1 MIVDH
6 HTVERFAENLRSK
19 GKQPATVESYCRDAQ
34 RFLEYLGKYKLAA
47 EKVEPETLLA
57 YQDFLRADC
66 EERDNSVRRTVIGI
80 RQFYRFLGE
89 SNAAFTTP
97 FDAVPIPVRDETQP
111 KGLEPQD
118 VARLLEV
125 AKGGRPDCKAARD
138 AAMVS
143 LLAQEGIKANE
154 LINLKW
160 TDLLQEKDN
169 ATLRISGS
177 RTRAIALSKESLE
190 QLLAYKR
197 HYLNIK
203 HPAIVQAPEK
213 RIFIAFKGRDAA
225 SPLAV
230 MTRHGLKFILYE
242 LGDKAGLSRLNTEQ
256 LRHYAVG
263 NLISRGRS
271 PEEIMLHMGLRR
283 IGNIAKHLTKNR
295 AGASAAGMPIPARPG
310 GRAGAQATKGQ

>member
-34 RFLEYLGKYKLAA
+34 RFLEYLGKFKLAA
-47 EKVEPETLLA
+47 EKVESETLLA
-57 YQDFLRADC
+57 YQDFLKGDC

-80 RQFYRFLGE
+80 RQFYRFLSE
-89 SNAAFTTP
+89 SRAIGSTP
-97 FDAVPIPVRDETQP
+97 FDSVPIPVRDETMT
-111 KGLEPQD
+111 KGLETTD
-118 VARLLEV
+118 VSRLLEI
-125 AKGGRPDCKAARD
+125 ARNGRPDCKAARD

-154 LINLKW
+154 LISLRW
-160 TDLLQEKDN
+160 SDLLQEKEN
-169 ATLRISGS
+169 ATLRISGT

-190 QLLAYKR
+190 QLLAYRR
-197 HYLNIK
+197 HYQLIK
-203 HPAIVQAPEK
+203 HPAIVHSPEK

-225 SPLAV
+225 SPLAL

-256 LRHYAVG
+256 LRHFAVG
-263 NLISRGRS
+263 NLITRGRS

-283 IGNIAKHLTKNR
+283 IGNIAKHLSKNR
-295 AGASAAGMPIPARPG
+295 AGATAAGLPIVARTAS
-310 GRAGAQATKGQ
+310 RSVGATRGS

>member
-34 RFLEYLGKYKLAA
+34 RFLEYLGKFKLAA
-47 EKVEPETLLA
+47 EKVESETLLA
-57 YQDFLRADC
+57 YQEFLRADC
-66 EERDNSVRRTVIGI
+66 EERENSVRRTVIGI
-80 RQFYRFLGE
+80 RQFYRYLGE

-97 FDAVPIPVRDETQP
+97 FDSVPIPVRDETQP
-111 KGLEPQD
+111 KGLETQD

-125 AKGGRPDCKAARD
+125 ARGGRPDCKAARD

-143 LLAQEGIKANE
+143 LLAHEGIKANE
-154 LINLKW
+154 LISLKW
-160 TDLLQEKDN
+160 SDLLQEKDH
-169 ATLRISGS
+169 ATLRIGGS
-177 RTRAIALSKESLE
+177 RTRAIALSKETLDH
-190 QLLAYKR
+190 LIAYRR
-197 HYLNIK
+197 HYQLIK
-203 HPAIVQAPEK
+203 HPAIVQSPEK

-242 LGDKAGLSRLNTEQ
+242 LGDKSGLNRLNTEQ

-263 NLISRGRS
+263 SLINRGRS

-283 IGNIAKHLTKNR
+283 IGNIAKHLGKHR
-295 AGASAAGMPIPARPG
+295 AGATAAGVPHVARAS
-310 GRAGAQATKGQ
+310 RLVDGATRGS